1 MQIPELSF
9 KDIKNSNKNYVIL
22 RLGSVYG
29 YSLDTMRL
37 NIMPNLFSKIA
48 SQDGTIKLFSGGKQ
62 IKSLVP
68 LMDVVRCMKFMEEN
82 EKIKAV
88 YKTYE
93 IPLSKRQKALQRV
106 RERMQQLEKEIEDIK
121 KKKIADAKSRVLRK
135 QQFQKMGRKSR
146 ENFRKEQFISKNKF
160 KF

>member
-1 MQIPELSF
+1 METLFFDTIVICAGQEPE
-9 KDIKNSNKNYVIL
+9 
-22 RLGSVYG
+22 R
-29 YSLDTMRL
+29 T
-37 NIMPNLFSKIA
+37 LFDKL
-48 SQDGTIKLFSGGKQ
+48 QD
-62 IKSLVP
+62 
-68 LMDVVRCMKFMEEN
+68 

-121 KKKIADAKSRVLRK
+121 KKKIADAKSHVLRK

-146 ENFRKEQFISKNKF
+146 ENFRKEN
-160 KF
+160 